1 MPKSK
6 KSASAKSE
14 KLKDATKSKPAKGN
28 KSKPTAV
35 APEPKKSAPESA
47 SKEVGKKAKPATTAP
62 KLAAVVRTKDVKSTE
77 PAPSK
82 APTIVVTM
90 EEISL
95 RAYFIAERRE
105 AMGWPGNSDTD
116 WIEAEKQVR
125 TEKSAS

>member
-6 KSASAKSE
+6 K
-14 KLKDATKSKPAKGN
+14 LKGATKSKPAKGT

-35 APEPKKSAPESA
+35 APEPKISAPKSTL
-47 SKEVGKKAKPATTAP
+47 KEVGKKGKPTPTAP
-62 KLAAVVRTKDVKSTE
+62 KLAAVVRTKDVKSTK
-77 PAPSK
+77 PTPSK
-82 APTIVVTM
+82 APAIVVTT

>member
-14 KLKDATKSKPAKGN
+14 KLKDVTKSKAAKVT
-28 KSKPTAV
+28 KSKPTALV
-35 APEPKKSAPESA
+35 PEPKKSAPKST
-47 SKEVGKKAKPATTAP
+47 SKEVGKKAKPAPTAP
-62 KLAAVVRTKDVKSTE
+62 KLAAVVRAKDVNSTK
-77 PAPSK
+77 PSPSK
-82 APTIVVTM
+82 APTIVVTT